1 MLLRAVRRVRIVSQ
15 RELADLAGVRRST
28 ISRIESG
35 ETRRPSF
42 ELIDRIVRAAGFA
55 LVIATVHDQLL
66 ELDDELCRLRDRGGR
81 RYPAH
86 LPMFKVKFGGYPW
99 WGWSRI
105 AWSET
110 DQAAPV
116 WSFYR
121 RPTNYRPY
129 PYYWFDA
136 T

>member
-1 MLLRAVRRVRIVSQ
+1 VRRWRGISQ
-15 RELADLAGVRRST
+15 RELADFAGVRRST

-35 ETRRPSF
+35 QTARPSL
-42 ELIDRIVRAAGFA
+42 ELMDRIVRAGGFA
-55 LVIATVHDQLL
+55 LVIADVHDRLL
-66 ELDDELCRLRDRGGR
+66 ELDDHRGRLRDRGGR

-86 LPMFKVKFGGYPW
+86 LELFKVRWGGPPW

-105 AWSET
+105 AWLET
-110 DQAAPV
+110 DQACPE

-121 RPTNYRPY
+121 RPTHGYAP
-129 PYYWFDA
+129 PFWITDA